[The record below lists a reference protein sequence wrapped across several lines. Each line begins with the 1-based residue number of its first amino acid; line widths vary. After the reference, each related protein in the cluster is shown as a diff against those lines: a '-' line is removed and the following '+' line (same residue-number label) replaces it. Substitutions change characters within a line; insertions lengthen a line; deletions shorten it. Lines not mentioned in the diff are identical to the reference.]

1 MLRFQN
7 LTFTRNKHNIF
18 TQMIISEDLKPIKN
32 LLTIKELL
40 I

>member
-18 TQMIISEDLKPIKN
+18 TQMITSEALKPIN
-32 LLTIKELL
+32 DLLTTRKL
-40 I
+40 